1 VPPLLG
7 RPLERVAILGNAG
20 GTTARELGV
29 YYPQAAV
36 DGVELDPA
44 VTRVGR
50 EYFGLD
56 DNPRLTVHAADA
68 RPFLRSTTA
77 RYDLI
82 VVDAY
87 RQPYV
92 PFYLAT
98 REFFRLVRERLT
110 PGGIVVLNV
119 AAVPDDKRL
128 VRAVSG
134 TLATEFPQV
143 LEWPALRFNSFVI
156 GLTRPLSP
164 PERSR
169 RLASGPHDLA
179 PLRKLLARDAVPAE
193 PSSEPWTDDRA
204 AVEWAT
210 DRMIVEFAA
219 EGGRIEEDYLPTRP
233 AR

>member
-1 VPPLLG
+1 V
-7 RPLERVAILGNAG
+7 
-20 GTTARELGV
+20 TA
-29 YYPQAAV
+29 
-36 DGVELDPA
+36 
-44 VTRVGR
+44 VGR
-50 EYFGLD
+50 RYFGLG
-56 DNPRLTVHAADA
+56 DNPRLRVITADA
-68 RPFLRSTTA
+68 RPFLRRTRD

-128 VRAVSG
+128 VHAVSG

-156 GLTRPLSP
+156 GLTRPLSRQ
-164 PERSR
+164 ERSR
-169 RLASGPHDLA
+169 RLASGPRDLA
-179 PLRKLLARDAVPAE
+179 PLRKLLARDAVPVE
-193 PSSEPWTDDRA
+193 PSSDPWTDDRA

-233 AR
+233 SP